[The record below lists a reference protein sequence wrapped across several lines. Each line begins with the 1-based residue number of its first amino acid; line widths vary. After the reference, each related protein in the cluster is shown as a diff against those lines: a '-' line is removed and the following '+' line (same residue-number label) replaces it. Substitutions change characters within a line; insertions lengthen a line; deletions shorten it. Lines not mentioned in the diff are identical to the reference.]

1 MKILIFAGTKNGREL
16 AVTLADKGHDIVVS
30 SLSAYG
36 SSLIPE
42 HDRIESIY
50 GKLDSSELTRLIE
63 ELKPQVIID
72 STHPYAAEISRN
84 LIKVIKLTEI
94 KLIRY
99 ERACVIPKDSGL
111 HFSSMDRVLDY
122 LKQCEGNVFF
132 TTGVNEL
139 PLVAKA
145 LEGTRIFARVLEVER
160 SRQLAESS
168 GVDMSQIIFQNPPH
182 TTAMNKTLIKTHNIK
197 FLVTKDSGKEGN
209 IAEKIE
215 AVDITRIELLVIDRP
230 VLDFETVCLSEEEV
244 LAQI

>member
-16 AVTLADKGHDIVVS
+16 AVILADRGHDIIVS

-36 SSLIPE
+36 ASLIPDE
-42 HDRIESIY
+42 KHIKSIY
-50 GKLDSSELTRLIE
+50 GKLDRIGLENLIKE
-63 ELKPQVIID
+63 QNPDLIID
-72 STHPYAAEISRN
+72 STHPYAAEISRS
-84 LIKVIKLTEI
+84 LIQVVKATGT

-111 HFSSMDRVLDY
+111 HFSSMGRVLDY

-139 PLVAKA
+139 PLVVKA
-145 LEGTRIFARVLEVER
+145 LDGTRVFARVLDVER

-182 TTAMNKTLIKTHNIK
+182 TTEMNTQLINNHDIH

-209 IAEKIE
+209 IAEKVE
-215 AVDITRIELLVIDRP
+215 AVDKTGIELLVIDRP
-230 VLDFETVCLSEEEV
+230 VLEFEIVCYSEEEV
-244 LAQI
+244 FAQV